1 MLPGRYK
8 IREPNNW
15 EPKPLCIQS
24 TPGSSRENVLH
35 ICLVTFFSC
44 DLRFGNACISI
55 RVIFYLNNIKLT
67 IRVCVVRSTINNP
80 VHDFAF
86 VKSVLKSICVLAQS
100 ITCRFRRVRM
110 TCKILFSWW
119 ITKEPTFETETRK
132 LTIPI
137 QTFLCGRRSSAD
149 QSKNGAGNQSV
160 KRFGRL
166 INFTANPN
174 WRLRRTRESGRDEPL
189 LSAA

>member
-15 EPKPLCIQS
+15 EPKTAVHSEHAGIL
-24 TPGSSRENVLH
+24 TGKRV

-44 DLRFGNACISI
+44 DLRFGNACISVW
-55 RVIFYLNNIKLT
+55 VISYLNNIKLT
-67 IRVCVVRSTINNP
+67 IRVVRSTISNP

-86 VKSVLKSICVLAQS
+86 VKSVLESICVLAQS
-100 ITCRFRRVRM
+100 ITCRFRRVRI

-174 WRLRRTRESGRDEPL
+174 RRLRRTRESGRDEPL